1 MMNYYKI
8 SNEKKMD
15 RHLLDL
21 AHASVAGASDG
32 RISVKDAQE
41 LLTAVKDGNVF
52 TEVERDTVDHILAT
66 FHWTEKAR
74 DWFLKE
80 LYSWRKAAHAQQL
93 KPMTLLEL
101 SNQHFSISDA
111 LLSKEERLVRI
122 HDLKTAMNETNQDHD
137 DIGMIVHLAN
147 GDRVEVLSNFIE
159 LSGDFVELKGGV
171 TIPIRAIEKVE
182 I

>member
-1 MMNYYKI
+1 MNYYKI

-32 RISVKDAQE
+32 RISVKDAQD
-41 LLTAVKDGNVF
+41 LLAAVKDGNIF
-52 TEVERDTVDHILAT
+52 TEVERDTVDHLLST
-66 FHWTEKAR
+66 FHWTEKAKH
-74 DWFLKE
+74 WFLNE
-80 LYSWRKAAHAQQL
+80 LHSWRKAEHAQPL
-93 KPMTLLEL
+93 KPITPLEL
-101 SNQHFSISDA
+101 SAQHFSITDV
-111 LLSKEERLVRI
+111 LTTDEERLVRL

-137 DIGMIVHLAN
+137 DLGIIVHLAN

-171 TIPIRAIEKVE
+171 TIPIRVIEKVE